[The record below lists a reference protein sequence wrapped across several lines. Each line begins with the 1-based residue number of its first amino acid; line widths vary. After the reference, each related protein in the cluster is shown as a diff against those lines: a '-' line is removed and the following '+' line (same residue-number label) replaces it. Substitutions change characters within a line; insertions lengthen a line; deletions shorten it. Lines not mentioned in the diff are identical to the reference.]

1 MENLI
6 KQIKESQDKLKSIV
20 KQRDLFVKKI
30 ESLKKQIADSRE
42 TENKER
48 KYLSML
54 ARQYSATVS
63 TKIPDKII
71 GWHNP
76 SPRMRSKIYG
86 HGASAATQ
94 ASHDIEETHFYGAT
108 N

>member
-6 KQIKESQDKLKSIV
+6 KQIKESQEKLKSIV
-20 KQRDLFVKKI
+20 RERESFTEEIK
-30 ESLKKQIADSRE
+30 SLKGKIANSRE
-42 TENKER
+42 IEKKER
-48 KYLSML
+48 EYLSKL
-54 ARQYSATVS
+54 ARQYSAEVS
-63 TKIPDKII
+63 TDFPDQTI

-86 HGASAATQ
+86 HGAASSTQ
-94 ASHDIEETHFYGAT
+94 ASHDIEETHLYGAS